1 MFKAVLLEVA
11 IRHGATATR
20 VEAVVVEVGSHG
32 LVIAVPA
39 VSDYGFRAA
48 GNWAIGLLSDD
59 EFCRPTMGTWCPTMS
74 FGV

>member
-20 VEAVVVEVGSHG
+20 VEAVAVEVGSHG

-39 VSDYGFRAA
+39 VSDCGFRAA
-48 GNWAIGLLSDD
+48 GYWAVGMP
-59 EFCRPTMGTWCPTMS
+59 R
-74 FGV
+74 